1 MTTFTLQDLT
11 PVQQEAVK
19 QHEAMH
25 AAYQVLNTRSI
36 NNLPTTPEEDEAM
49 KELFEKMGQDLTAQH
64 APVPQPSE
72 MGEPLPKP
80 SQVSPEALIEHMVAQ
95 FSTNLRLL
103 LTTIIS
109 QPKAQP
115 EGGENSLQE
124 CVDTTLQQAD
134 WFNDMVK
141 EQVQECA
148 ENAVENYFHHGFDP
162 TDYFDFG
169 DAVSS
174 EVSDQLDDVVRDRL
188 DEVVQEQLEE
198 VVAEKLKSIRVVFD

>member
-1 MTTFTLQDLT
+1 MTTFTIQDL
-11 PVQQEAVK
+11 
-19 QHEAMH
+19 
-25 AAYQVLNTRSI
+25 NINNI
-36 NNLPTTPEEDEAM
+36 NNLPNTPEEDEAM
-49 KELFEKMGQDLTAQH
+49 RELFEKMGQDLTGKVPVLNISDGGRTVQYQTAPN

-72 MGEPLPKP
+72 MGEPLPK

-134 WFNDMVK
+134 WFKEAIK
-141 EQVQECA
+141 EQVTEL
-148 ENAVENYFHHGFDP
+148 VESEVEMYFERRFDP
-162 TDYFDFG
+162 TDHFDFG
-169 DAVSS
+169 DAVSN
-174 EVSDQLDDVVRDRL
+174 EVHDRIDDAVRDHI
-188 DEVVQEQLEE
+188 DDVVQEQLEE